1 METLKMNKKEMAAAL
16 AKKASLS
23 QVKSMEII
31 NHLFSADDGGIIAGK
46 LDGGEKVTIPGF
58 GTFQVKTRAARTGTH
73 PATGQRIEIPAKK
86 HVVFKPGKTLRERIS
101 G

>member
-1 METLKMNKKEMAAAL
+1 MNKKEMAAAL
-16 AKKASLS
+16 AKKAGLS

-31 NHLFSADDGGIIAGK
+31 NHIFEAGDGIVSAQLNA
-46 LDGGEKVTIPGF
+46 GEKVTIPGF

-73 PATGQRIEIPAKK
+73 PASGTRIDIPAKK
-86 HVVFKPGKTLRERIS
+86 HVVFKPGKTLRENI

>member
-1 METLKMNKKEMAAAL
+1 MNKKEMAAAL
-16 AKKASLS
+16 AKKAGLS

-31 NHLFSADDGGIIAGK
+31 NHIFDAGEGIVSAQ
-46 LDGGEKVTIPGF
+46 LNGGEKVTIPGF

-73 PATGQRIEIPAKK
+73 PASGARIDIPAKK
-86 HVVFKPGKTLRERIS
+86 HVVFKPGKTLRENI